1 VTNGGI
7 TVGILPFKQVGL
19 EIGVDYRDIG
29 VDARNIGSD
38 HVFPIYFNA
47 KLGVPEDA
55 FFKYMPAIAFGAF
68 DIGTEKDNTNYD
80 IVYGLLA
87 KNIWKLGRFSVGYYT
102 GNSKLLLDFSKVDPD
117 GTSPKDNNG
126 VLVSWDRTMSEIS
139 DKLWLAIDYMGA
151 KNSYGAVSF
160 GLSYAITPDASFII
174 GYDIWNDYT
183 SYKPTA
189 TVQID
194 FNLPA
199 VQDWFKKAD
208 KK

>member
-1 VTNGGI
+1 MTNGGI

-87 KNIWKLGRFSVGYYT
+87 KNIWKLGRFSVGY
-102 GNSKLLLDFSKVDPD
+102 
-117 GTSPKDNNG
+117 
-126 VLVSWDRTMSEIS
+126 
-139 DKLWLAIDYMGA
+139 
-151 KNSYGAVSF
+151 
-160 GLSYAITPDASFII
+160 
-174 GYDIWNDYT
+174 
-183 SYKPTA
+183 
-189 TVQID
+189 
-194 FNLPA
+194 
-199 VQDWFKKAD
+199 
-208 KK
+208 